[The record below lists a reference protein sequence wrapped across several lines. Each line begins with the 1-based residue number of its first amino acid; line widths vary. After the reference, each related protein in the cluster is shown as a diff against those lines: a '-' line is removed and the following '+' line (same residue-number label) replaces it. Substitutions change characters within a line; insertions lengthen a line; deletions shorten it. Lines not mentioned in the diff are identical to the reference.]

1 MPGGRGASDNEDM
14 LGADLDGLIR
24 RARRRWLR
32 NLLLRA
38 AILAGCVA
46 AAGLMVLLLAGAQV
60 LDWRWPASLLAAG
73 LVYGLG
79 RAARRIPS
87 PYQVSQAVDRNLD
100 WHDASSTA
108 CFYSRMGGE
117 GRSSEEMRTA
127 QLAAAE
133 ALCPEADLRRAVPW
147 RTPRS
152 AYVAIVLV
160 LAAAGL
166 FALRYGFARRLE
178 LTSSLPRIVLDTMR
192 PPVQRQAAR
201 DQRTDR
207 RVREYWQHFGVSLED
222 VAGAGERVAASTG
235 QEADPDRYSPEGVRP
250 LELSA
255 GQEANEGAEGPGD
268 RLSLGTGEEK
278 GQPSGAARGGES
290 GPEDRD
296 SLLEKFRDAFA
307 NLLNRLKIQPQGGE
321 TQQAAS
327 SAMSQSEAAQG
338 RQSPTQ
344 KGMPGSGREL
354 SEGTPGAQA
363 QEMQP
368 GEGAQKSPSAPG
380 RRGQEGESEAAREGR
395 GGIGSEDGS
404 KQLREAEQL
413 AAMGKIS
420 ELIGKRS
427 QNLTGE
433 VMVEVTSGRQQLRT
447 AYSQQQA
454 AHAEA
459 GGAIHRD
466 EIPLAY
472 QSYVERYFEQV
483 RQPTPQAARPQK

>member
-1 MPGGRGASDNEDM
+1 M

-32 NLLLRA
+32 NLLFRQ
-38 AILAGCVA
+38 AIRAGCVA
-46 AAGLMVLLLAGAQV
+46 AAAIIVLLLAGAQV
-60 LDWRWPASLLAAG
+60 LDWRWPASLLAAS
-73 LVYGLG
+73 LLYGLG
-79 RAARRIPS
+79 RAARRMPS
-87 PYQVSQAVDRNLD
+87 PYQVAQAVDRNLG
-100 WHDASSTA
+100 WHDALSTA
-108 CFYSRMGGE
+108 HFYSRLGGE
-117 GRSSEEMRTA
+117 REASGEMRAA

-133 ALCPEADLRRAVPW
+133 ALCPGADLRRAVPW

-152 AYVAIVLV
+152 AYLAAVLV

-166 FALRYGFARRLE
+166 FVLRYGFSLRLE
-178 LTSSLPRIVLDTMR
+178 LNRSLPRIVLDTMR
-192 PPVQRQAAR
+192 PPVHRQPAR
-201 DQRTDR
+201 DQRADR
-207 RVREYWQHFGVSLED
+207 RVREYWQHFGVSLEE
-222 VAGAGERVAASTG
+222 VAGADERVAASAG
-235 QEADPDRYSPEGVRP
+235 QEADPGRYSPEGVRP

-255 GQEANEGAEGPGD
+255 GPEDEGAEGPGD

-278 GQPSGAARGGES
+278 GNQSGAARGGDS
-290 GPEDRD
+290 GSQDRD

-327 SAMSQSEAAQG
+327 SAMAQSDAEQG
-338 RQSPTQ
+338 RQSPSQ

-354 SEGTPGAQA
+354 SQGAPGAEA

-395 GGIGSEDGS
+395 SGIGNEDGS
-404 KQLREAEQL
+404 KHLREAEQL

-433 VMVEVTSGRQQLRT
+433 VMVEVTSGKQQLRT
-447 AYSQQQA
+447 AYSQQPA

-472 QSYVERYFEQV
+472 QSYVERYFEQL
-483 RQPTPQAARPQK
+483 RQTAPAAARPQK